1 MQAQMLTSKF
11 GGELISFKLNG
22 EEKIHQGKDC
32 VDENGKIYWQRHSPI
47 LFPVVGKLKKN
58 QTIIGGRTYEM
69 PQHGFAR
76 DLEFEPLTKL
86 DNFHSYMLKSN
97 KYTLSRYPY
106 DFELYATY
114 RIDGNK
120 LTTIYKVIN
129 TGITNMP
136 FGIGGHPAFKIDLE
150 QLKKGN
156 YYIEFEED
164 EEKLPFAKA
173 EVVRLMKENLDD
185 DKMIRERVKVE
196 MNKFLGE
203 VLKNVCKQ
211 LNDYPYTTIEYEMLK
226 ESTYP
231 YTNITRINQ
240 EKERILLHL
249 EAIKADCNA
258 LAMDVQ
264 RTLKLKDVAE
274 EDDLS
279 SFLAHDDEE
288 TEEEE

>member
-1 MQAQMLTSKF
+1 MSEEEMIEETS
-11 GGELISFKLNG
+11 
-22 EEKIHQGKDC
+22 EEF
-32 VDENGKIYWQRHSPI
+32 VDE
-47 LFPVVGKLKKN
+47 
-58 QTIIGGRTYEM
+58 E
-69 PQHGFAR
+69 
-76 DLEFEPLTKL
+76 
-86 DNFHSYMLKSN
+86 
-97 KYTLSRYPY
+97 
-106 DFELYATY
+106 
-114 RIDGNK
+114 
-120 LTTIYKVIN
+120 
-129 TGITNMP
+129 
-136 FGIGGHPAFKIDLE
+136 
-150 QLKKGN
+150 
-156 YYIEFEED
+156 

-231 YTNITRINQ
+231 YTNIERINQ

-264 RTLKLKDVAE
+264 KTLKLKDVVE
-274 EDDLS
+274 ED
-279 SFLAHDDEE
+279 SFASFTASGND
-288 TEEEE
+288 EEEEE

>member
-1 MQAQMLTSKF
+1 MAEEMIDETS
-11 GGELISFKLNG
+11 
-22 EEKIHQGKDC
+22 EEF
-32 VDENGKIYWQRHSPI
+32 VE
-47 LFPVVGKLKKN
+47 
-58 QTIIGGRTYEM
+58 
-69 PQHGFAR
+69 
-76 DLEFEPLTKL
+76 
-86 DNFHSYMLKSN
+86 
-97 KYTLSRYPY
+97 
-106 DFELYATY
+106 
-114 RIDGNK
+114 
-120 LTTIYKVIN
+120 
-129 TGITNMP
+129 
-136 FGIGGHPAFKIDLE
+136 
-150 QLKKGN
+150 
-156 YYIEFEED
+156 

-231 YTNITRINQ
+231 YTNIERINQ

-264 RTLKLKDVAE
+264 KTLKLKDVVE
-274 EDDLS
+274 ED
-279 SFLAHDDEE
+279 SFVDFSVAS
-288 TEEEE
+288 EEEEEE

>member
-1 MQAQMLTSKF
+1 MS
-11 GGELISFKLNG
+11 
-22 EEKIHQGKDC
+22 EE
-32 VDENGKIYWQRHSPI
+32 EN
-47 LFPVVGKLKKN
+47 
-58 QTIIGGRTYEM
+58 
-69 PQHGFAR
+69 
-76 DLEFEPLTKL
+76 
-86 DNFHSYMLKSN
+86 
-97 KYTLSRYPY
+97 
-106 DFELYATY
+106 
-114 RIDGNK
+114 
-120 LTTIYKVIN
+120 
-129 TGITNMP
+129 
-136 FGIGGHPAFKIDLE
+136 LE
-150 QLKKGN
+150 QN
-156 YYIEFEED
+156 DEFVDED

-231 YTNITRINQ
+231 YTNIERINQ

-274 EDDLS
+274 ED
-279 SFLAHDDEE
+279 SFADFSASEEEDEE
-288 TEEEE
+288 DE